1 MSRYLLSICFTFYL
15 ACTIRAGEELVVTA
29 SAGLRQTVESV
40 RTFQSRLLIRNLT
53 DGVSTTLQENFWQ
66 DGDKKRSRQSS
77 DGGIVA
83 NQPGTKF
90 KLITEAIVRNG
101 RVTKLESVFTDG
113 IPDQNQARI
122 SQSPRDVNF
131 ELSNHVWT
139 GFGLTVTDMPKV
151 WLAEVITG
159 NREWTWSA
167 KWADLNGVRTIHLQT
182 TQTSTFGD
190 DVTEVWLDPKEGYW
204 PRKMIVYGTAS
215 KTTRDDPVALKEVTR
230 FHPPYKQTG
239 ISFPATVKNRF
250 RATDGA
256 KINWVSEAT
265 IEIEDVRINEP
276 IPDSTFGLTIPPN
289 FWVID
294 RIAGSSYTMGENG
307 KPKGTPQ
314 PIVPVPDSHPLEAET
329 SGWSLSNYLLIA
341 GGVIGCLAA
350 ARLWMKRRTASSQ
363 DAGVTS

>member
-1 MSRYLLSICFTFYL
+1 MSRYLLSVCFTFYL
-15 ACTIRAGEELVVTA
+15 AGTIRAGEELVVTA

-40 RTFQSRLLIRNLT
+40 RTLQSHLRCRNLA
-53 DGVSTTLQENFWQ
+53 DGVATTLQENYWQ
-66 DGDKKRSRQSS
+66 DGDKKRSRLSS
-77 DGGIVA
+77 DGIVT
-83 NQPGTKF
+83 NQPGTKV
-90 KLITEAIVRNG
+90 KVVNEAAVRNG
-101 RVTKLESVFTDG
+101 RVTKLESVIKDG
-113 IPDQNQARI
+113 TPPQNQARI
-122 SQSPRDVNF
+122 SQSPHDVNL
-131 ELSNHVWT
+131 ELSHRVWNS
-139 GFGLTVTDMPKV
+139 FGLTVTDMPKV
-151 WLAEVITG
+151 WLVDVITG
-159 NREWTWSA
+159 NREWTWTA

-182 TQTSTFGD
+182 TRTDTFGD
-190 DVTEVWLDPKEGYW
+190 SVTEVWLDPKEGYW
-204 PRKMIVYGTAS
+204 PRKMMVYGPAS
-215 KTTRDDPVALKEVTR
+215 KTTRDDPAVLKEVAR

-265 IEIEDVRINEP
+265 IEIEDVRINEA
-276 IPDSTFGLTIPPN
+276 IPDSTFGLAIPPG

-329 SGWSLSNYLLIA
+329 SGWSLSQYLLIA

-350 ARLWMKRRTASSQ
+350 ARLWMKRRTPSSQ